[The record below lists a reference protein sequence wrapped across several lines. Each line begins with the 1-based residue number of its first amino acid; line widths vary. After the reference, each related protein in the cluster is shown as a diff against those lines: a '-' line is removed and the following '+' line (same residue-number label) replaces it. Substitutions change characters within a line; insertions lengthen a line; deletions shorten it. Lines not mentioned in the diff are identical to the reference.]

1 MAVGSMGHF
10 DRGGIEPTYQGLD
23 LNTVVLGK
31 LLRAEFG
38 FLELQDN
45 LVNLGLVA
53 SATALNVMHP

>member
-1 MAVGSMGHF
+1 MGHF